1 MIEYIQGRVA
11 DLNPAEAVIETAAG
25 VAYLLNIS
33 LPTYTE
39 LQGRAEA
46 KLYVHEVVRE
56 DAWTL
61 YGFATR
67 RERAMLRQLIAVSGV
82 GANTART
89 ILSSIPAPE
98 LEAVI
103 VGGDHA
109 RLKNIKGIGAK
120 TAQRIIVELRDKIKP
135 QDDTLIIQQPA
146 AVATSSEEALAALIT
161 LGYQRA
167 AAQKALRKIY
177 EADPAIRV
185 DAAVRKALAML

>member
-1 MIEYIQGRVA
+1 MIEYITGRVA
-11 DLNPAEAVIETAAG
+11 ELNPAEAVIETASG

-33 LPTYTE
+33 LPTYTA
-39 LQGRAEA
+39 LQGQEQGR
-46 KLYVHEVVRE
+46 LYVHEVVRE

-61 YGFATR
+61 FGFATK

-82 GANTART
+82 GANTARM

-98 LEAVI
+98 LEGVI
-103 VGGDHA
+103 INGDHA

-135 QDDTLIIQQPA
+135 QDDTLINVQPA
-146 AVATSSEEALAALIT
+146 AESSTSEEALAALVT

-177 EADPAIRV
+177 EADPAIKV
-185 DAAVRKALAML
+185 DAAIRKALTML